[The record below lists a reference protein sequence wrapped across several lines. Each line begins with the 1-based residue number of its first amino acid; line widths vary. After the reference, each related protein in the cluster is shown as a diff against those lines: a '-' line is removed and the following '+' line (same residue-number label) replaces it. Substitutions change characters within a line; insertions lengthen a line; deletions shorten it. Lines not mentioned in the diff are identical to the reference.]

1 MCYVVWRAALPL
13 CKYAIAVDDK
23 VAVLLLSSEVLD
35 WTSEQKFLTKDSNW
49 FFTSCQNCQAF
60 YFSLVFDAWWS
71 HTEPRIL
78 FLSIKFIDFILVKYI
93 FLARKFKLVI
103 WNTYL
108 EVQSWKAMHL
118 PTLDIRVEQK
128 GNRALRKPGLV
139 PVSPCWGEVRS
150 GHFQFRSG
158 ISIIGS
164 GQIRSLPV

>member
-1 MCYVVWRAALPL
+1 MYTGLALPL

-78 FLSIKFIDFILVKYI
+78 FLSIKFIDFILMKCI
-93 FLARKFKLVI
+93 FLARKFKLVLLTSSNLLI
-103 WNTYL
+103 FMTHYSKNSILTKL
-108 EVQSWKAMHL
+108 Q
-118 PTLDIRVEQK
+118 
-128 GNRALRKPGLV
+128 
-139 PVSPCWGEVRS
+139 
-150 GHFQFRSG
+150 HFHEFFTNFF
-158 ISIIGS
+158 
-164 GQIRSLPV
+164 